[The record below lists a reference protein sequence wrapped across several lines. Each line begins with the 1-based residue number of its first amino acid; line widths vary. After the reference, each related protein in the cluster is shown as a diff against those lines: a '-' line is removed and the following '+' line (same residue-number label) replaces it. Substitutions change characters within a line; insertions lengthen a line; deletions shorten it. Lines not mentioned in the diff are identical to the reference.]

1 MNYFLLS
8 FILLLIIFGI
18 GLIYIFV
25 KRIDEKNKVLI
36 EWLKSSNN
44 NINQQLSS
52 VISQFHLRLNEA
64 MQSIIQL
71 QKNISEVVEVS
82 HSMQEWQKYLFA
94 PKLRG
99 NIGEQILDDILKQY
113 FPKEVVKFQYQFKNG
128 EKVDALI
135 ITSQGLI
142 PIDAKFPLE
151 KFGKYL
157 KAQNEKEKKE
167 WRRGFVND
175 VKKHLETIAK
185 KYILPEEKTV
195 DYAIMYVPSETVFY
209 EIISDEEIFNYAHE
223 KRVFPVSPMSFFAFI
238 KTILLSFEGE
248 KIQSKAK
255 QILILLQTLKKD
267 YQKTYA
273 SFNILNRHLTN
284 AYHQSHELTKQ
295 LDVLGQKINT
305 SLIFEDHK
313 NKLLEPYETKD

>member
-1 MNYFLLS
+1 MNSFLLS
-8 FILLLIIFGI
+8 LSFLLIIFGI
-18 GLIYIFV
+18 GLIYIFI

-52 VISQFHLRLNEA
+52 VISQFHIRLNET

-82 HSMQEWQKYLFA
+82 RSMQEWQKYLFA

-99 NIGEQILDDILKQY
+99 NIGEQILNDLLKQY
-113 FPKEVVKFQYQFKNG
+113 FPKELIKFQYQFKNG

-151 KFGKYL
+151 KFSKYL
-157 KAQNEKEKKE
+157 KAQTEKEKKE
-167 WRRGFVND
+167 WRRGFVSD

-209 EIISDEEIFNYAHE
+209 ETISDEEIFNYAHE

-248 KIQSKAK
+248 KIQSKAQ
-255 QILILLQTLKKD
+255 QILNLLQTLKKD

-273 SFNILNRHLTN
+273 SFNTLNRHLTN
-284 AYHQSHELTKQ
+284 AYHQSQELTKQ
-295 LDVLGQKINT
+295 LEILGQKIT
-305 SLIFEDHK
+305 TPLIFGEPK
-313 NKLLEPYETKD
+313 SKLLETYETKD